1 MNSGYSDTA
10 KLKEAAQDVQ
20 RLSLD
25 ELKRHQLEIKVLI
38 EFLSFM
44 ALTLVLPPEKEKE
57 DVTRRQK
64 LRGFSFTAEEGERT
78 SLTHSQAEGFKGS
91 LPEKEKDIDVTR
103 RPQAEGF
110 EDSLQ
115 EKEKEVTRNHR
126 RKAST
131 FKGFRGFTVIQF
143 EKLIVESLETTSRLG
158 LRLDFRSFLPWG
170 FGRKRG
176 GNLFILFLFREQMLS
191 AFDFPGNVLLCLLDL
206 SKLGGL
212 AVVILELDNSNLE
225 IRSTSAWIIGKAS
238 QNNPVVQKQILELG
252 ALKKLMGM
260 VKSSSEEEAAKA
272 LYAVSALIR
281 GNLDGQE
288 LFYAEGGDLILQD
301 IMRNSSID
309 IRLRRKSVSLLAD
322 LVDFQLANANK
333 QELPFLSNP
342 FFLKNVVDLMSSRD
356 LDLQEKAL
364 MAIKSLLQL
373 RTTEALVLKDFCGLD
388 GALERM
394 REHFQQLLSEEY
406 ERDFVRDLESLHG
419 EVKAIFHSNLEKGNM
434 GAKFQEH

>member
-1 MNSGYSDTA
+1 MGRRQARFGLGIGIVLWLLLMLCAVEMIAGSDSVNNSTLEGLFWTSTKDEAIMRKSELEESVVGNGNNNNNDDEIEFSGGFSSLEGMLQWAIGYSDTA

-25 ELKRHQLEIKVLI
+25 ELKRHQLEIKELMEKMKVPSDAELMQI
-38 EFLSFM
+38 AVADLNNSSLSLEDRQR
-44 ALTLVLPPEKEKE
+44 AL
-57 DVTRRQK
+57 QK
-64 LRGFSFTAEEGERT
+64 L
-78 SLTHSQAEGFKGS
+78 L
-91 LPEKEKDIDVTR
+91 L
-103 RPQAEGF
+103 
-110 EDSLQ
+110 L
-115 EKEKEVTRNHR
+115 
-126 RKAST
+126 
-131 FKGFRGFTVIQF
+131 
-143 EKLIVESLETTSRLG
+143 VEPV
-158 LRLDFRSFLPWG
+158 D
-170 FGRKRG
+170 
-176 GNLFILFLFREQMLS
+176 N
-191 AFDFPGNVLLCLLDL
+191 ANDL

-419 EVKAIFHSNLEKGNM
+419 EVKAIFHSKLEKGNM